1 MTSDK
6 QIILESGE
14 GAIHEAKLAGK
25 GVLTARAKVGVSLKK
40 SDGDLVINTIYA
52 SEGDVRL
59 DVGGNSLLAEDGHD
73 TSGDET
79 GTTYTNVEGKNI
91 TITNAKNIKGASG
104 GASLGMKVIGTKAKD
119 GSETPGV
126 ITAHAKGDADITLF
140 GKAASEAIDIDA
152 EDLTLTSRGDISDG
166 SYKARK
172 ALRVHTAQNNTIS
185 GGNFSGGTA
194 DITNAGKM
202 SGGVYTAEG
211 DLTYTDSEN
220 ASLSGS
226 DFTSKEGNVK
236 VTAKGQL
243 ALKKLGA
250 KESATVEADHDVT
263 LTEAEAGMLAISSGG
278 SVNAG
283 MLTATTGDAKVTA
296 KTDVKIGT
304 LKAEAG
310 NATIEATAGKLGVT
324 TLHAKEHAALTSGG
338 AMEVTEV
345 TAGTLAA
352 GSTAGSVNAARSR
365 LRQAMRLSPRRK
377 M

>member
-1 MTSDK
+1 
-6 QIILESGE
+6 
-14 GAIHEAKLAGK
+14 
-25 GVLTARAKVGVSLKK
+25 
-40 SDGDLVINTIYA
+40 
-52 SEGDVRL
+52 
-59 DVGGNSLLAEDGHD
+59 
-73 TSGDET
+73 
-79 GTTYTNVEGKNI
+79 
-91 TITNAKNIKGASG
+91 
-104 GASLGMKVIGTKAKD
+104 MKVTGTKAKD

-152 EDLTLTSRGDISDG
+152 EDLTLTSRGDISHG